1 MTLVLLTYLAGVLT
15 IISPCILPVL
25 PFVFARAE
33 GAFVR
38 STLPLLAGMA
48 ITFALVASLAALGGG
63 WAVHANQY
71 GRIAALV
78 VLAVFGLTLLL
89 PQLADALARPFVA
102 LGARLTRSAD
112 GNGSG
117 SPVSSFVL
125 GIATGLLWAPC
136 AGPIL
141 GLVLTGAALNG
152 ASASTTLLLLA
163 YAAGAATSLALAL
176 LVGGRVFAA
185 LKRSLGAGE
194 WIRRALGAAVLA
206 SVVAIA
212 LGLDTGFL
220 SRLSIA
226 GTTGVEQSLL
236 ALARAPNSAKT
247 SDASANATAD
257 AANGAT
263 LRVAD
268 PSTETLPDE
277 GPMPS
282 LDGATEWLNSPP
294 LTAESLRGKVV
305 LVDFWTYSCVNCI
318 RTLPYLRAWY
328 DKYKDRGL
336 VVIGVHAPEFAFEHD
351 VDNIRRAATEFKID
365 YPIAVD
371 NEYTIWRAFKNEY
384 WPAHYFVDAKGR
396 VRHHH
401 FGEGEYAQSER
412 IIQQLLAEAGSTDVA
427 GGVVQP
433 EVSGAALAAAP
444 MPSLSPET
452 YVGYARAE
460 RFASNGGAVHDR
472 KHDYAAPAQLDANA
486 WGLAGA
492 WTIGQEKARLDAP
505 GGRIVYRFHAR
516 DLNLVLGPTVVGKP
530 VRFRVRIDGKA
541 PGDDHGIDIDA
552 EGNGT
557 VTQQQLYQLLRVK
570 DDIRDR
576 TFEIEFLDPGVE
588 AFAFTFG

>member
-1 MTLVLLTYLAGVLT
+1 MTIVLLTYLAGVLT

-33 GAFVR
+33 GAFLR

-78 VLAVFGLTLLL
+78 VLAFFGLTLLV
-89 PQLADALARPFVA
+89 PRLADALARPLVA

-112 GNGSG
+112 GDGSGAG

-152 ASASTTLLLLA
+152 ASASTSLLLLA

-176 LVGGRVFAA
+176 FVGGRVFAA

-194 WIRRALGAAVLA
+194 WIRRALGVAVLA

-236 ALARAPNSAKT
+236 ALTHSPNPGAAP
-247 SDASANATAD
+247 DATANAMQGKAD
-257 AANGAT
+257 AGASGAAQNEV
-263 LRVAD
+263 LA
-268 PSTETLPDE
+268 DE

-294 LTAESLRGKVV
+294 LTAQGLRGKVV
-305 LVDFWTYSCVNCI
+305 LIDFWTYSCVNCI
-318 RTLPYLRAWY
+318 RTLPYLRAWA

-351 VDNIRRAATEFKID
+351 VDNIRRALAEFKID
-365 YPIAVD
+365 YPVAVD
-371 NEYTIWRAFKNEY
+371 NDYSIWRAFNNEY

-412 IIQQLLAEAGSTDVA
+412 IIQQLLAEAGAADVA

-433 EVSGAALAAAP
+433 EVSGAALAAASTQ
-444 MPSLSPET
+444 SLSPET
-452 YVGYARAE
+452 YIGYARAE
-460 RFASNGGAVHDR
+460 RFASEGGAVHDR
-472 KHDYAAPAQLDANA
+472 GHDYTAPAQLDANA
-486 WGLAGA
+486 WGLVGA
-492 WTIGQEKARLDAP
+492 WTIAQEKARLDTA
-505 GGRIVYRFHAR
+505 GGRIVYRFHGR
-516 DLNLVLGPTVVGKP
+516 DLNLVLGPAADGKP

-541 PGDDHGIDIDA
+541 PGADHGVDTDA
-552 EGNGT
+552 DGNGS
-557 VTQQQLYQLLRVK
+557 VTRQQLYQLLRIK

-576 TFEIEFLDPGVE
+576 TFEIEFLDAGVD